1 MEMIKRT
8 PRNAESVDY
17 QESDKKSMNM
27 SKGDPLDLL
36 KGLSDM
42 FVSYNPNLDF
52 ENTLD
57 F

>member
-1 MEMIKRT
+1 MKKMNKTANNIE
-8 PRNAESVDY
+8 NVNY
-17 QESDKKSMNM
+17 QDSDKKSMNI